1 MEVLV
6 NSVVTCSTVL
16 FLVAMASIFGY
27 VMAIEQIPDKIAAW
41 MLGVTS
47 SKYLMLLVV
56 NALLLVAGSLMES
69 VSATIILAPIL
80 MPVMIR
86 VGVDPVHFGVIMV
99 CNLAVG
105 FVTPPI
111 GQNLFVAAAIA
122 DERPERIALSSAPFL
137 AAMLIMILLV
147 TFLPELSL
155 FLPGLM

>member
-1 MEVLV
+1 
-6 NSVVTCSTVL
+6 
-16 FLVAMASIFGY
+16 
-27 VMAIEQIPDKIAAW
+27 